1 MSFIFK
7 LLLTAVAVIFCARLI
22 PGVQVNG
29 FFTAVVVAIALA
41 LLNTFLKPILVFLTF
56 PITIITLGLFYLMI
70 NVIII
75 YIAARLIDGFSVSG
89 FLPALLFSF
98 GISIVSSILSAIF
111 D

>member
-56 PITIITLGLFYLMI
+56 PITIITLGLFYLVI

>member
-56 PITIITLGLFYLMI
+56 PITIITLGLFYLLI